1 MDSER
6 DRRSRS
12 DCDRNP
18 KAILRQSS
26 NHRFPLMPTIPNTF
40 LYLFVGWDKG
50 AIDPVE
56 TRSDWIAKDFPIE
69 DPVATAIEIPCA
81 PAFESLVPHFSDV
94 QFNLV
99 TIGIPSVD
107 LYRELTKKRQNAGAQ
122 CAPYN
127 YNSPML
133 SSMPAKSGILGFLSS
148 HVQHQSG
155 L

>member
-1 MDSER
+1 MAYFEGHCRAGSRER
-6 DRRSRS
+6 STER
-12 DCDRNP
+12 
-18 KAILRQSS
+18 
-26 NHRFPLMPTIPNTF
+26 
-40 LYLFVGWDKG
+40 
-50 AIDPVE
+50 
-56 TRSDWIAKDFPIE
+56 IAKAIE